1 MQVLAW
7 LERYII
13 HLLRKSINSPLLEQ
27 SAQDQKMKQMFR
39 SGNYNENN

>member
-7 LERYII
+7 LERHII

-27 SAQDQKMKQMFR
+27 SAQDQ
-39 SGNYNENN
+39 NNETDVQIRKLQ